1 MFAFRWLCIVALLL
15 PLTAQA
21 SRGVNDPLEPIN
33 RSLFV
38 FNDRLDRWVLRP
50 VAVGYDSVMPQPA
63 QNSVGSFLNNLLDIN
78 YTFNAMLQGRFD
90 GAFYNASRVA
100 VNSTL
105 GFLGL
110 FDVATSLGISR
121 HRADFGQTMASWG
134 VPEGPYLMVPL
145 LGPRTMRS
153 GVGNVVDI
161 YTSVP
166 AYMDNIAVR
175 NSLFSLG
182 IVHDRARLLEADEL
196 VSGDR
201 YIFLRDAY
209 LQQRRALVD
218 GPAATDPFS
227 DFEDEWDEGF

>member
-1 MFAFRWLCIVALLL
+1 MPVFRWLCIVLLLL
-15 PLTAQA
+15 PLSAQA
-21 SRGVNDPLEPIN
+21 SRDNVDPLEPIN
-33 RSLFV
+33 RPLFA

-50 VAVGYDSVMPQPA
+50 VASGYDAVLPQPA
-63 QNSVGSFLNNLLDIN
+63 QNSIGSFLSNLVDIN
-78 YTFNAMLQGRFD
+78 YTVNALLQGKLEC
-90 GAFYNASRVA
+90 ALSNAGRVA

-110 FDVATSLGISR
+110 FDVATSLGITR
-121 HRADFGQTMASWG
+121 HRADFGQTMATWG
-134 VPEGPYLMVPL
+134 VPEGPYLVVPL
-145 LGPRTMRS
+145 FGPRTLRS

-201 YIFLRDAY
+201 YIFIRDAY
-209 LQQRRALVD
+209 LQTRRALVE
-218 GPAATDPFS
+218 GPAIDDTFS
-227 DFEDEWDEGF
+227 DFEDDWGEEF